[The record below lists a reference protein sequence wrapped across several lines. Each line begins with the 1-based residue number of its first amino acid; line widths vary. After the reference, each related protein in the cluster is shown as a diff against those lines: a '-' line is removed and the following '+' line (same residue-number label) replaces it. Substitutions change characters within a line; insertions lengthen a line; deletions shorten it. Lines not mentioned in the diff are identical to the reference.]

1 MAGLLYH
8 ISVTSS
14 GSERHVQAEQYS
26 EEIDYSYA
34 KIDNYQLY
42 SSTTS

>member
-14 GSERHVQAEQYS
+14 GSERYLQAKQYS
-26 EEIDYSYA
+26 EEIDSYT
-34 KIDNYQLY
+34 KIDNYQVY